1 MRKGFAAALATAAL
15 IGAGGA
21 AGARDK
27 PTPPQQR
34 PEAFEALVRCRGIAE
49 DRARLQ
55 CFDAASQAL
64 QQAADRKELVVVD
77 RKQIRETKRSL
88 FGLDLPRLSIFGGG
102 DGDNDEEAVTSIE
115 STVTGAV
122 QDGNGRWIVKLADG
136 STWAQTDNE
145 TLALRPKAGNK
156 VKVKRAALGSYMMNV
171 NGQPAVR
178 VKRQL

>member
-1 MRKGFAAALATAAL
+1 MRRGFAAALTAAL
-15 IGAGGA
+15 LVGPLGGA
-21 AGARDK
+21 AAKEK
-27 PTPPQQR
+27 PQPSQQR
-34 PEAFEALVRCRGIAE
+34 PEAFEALVRCRAIA
-49 DRARLQ
+49 DDKARLQ
-55 CFDAASQAL
+55 CFDSAAQNL
-64 QQAADRKELVVVD
+64 QQAAERKELVVID

-115 STVTGAV
+115 STVAGAV

-145 TLALRPKAGNK
+145 PLALRPRAGQKIK
-156 VKVKRAALGSYMMNV
+156 VRRAALGSYTMNV
-171 NGQPAVR
+171 NGQPAIR